1 MSGRWLICAVAFL
14 SLAVLTGAA
23 QDTMATSGS
32 WSGVIMNGVCDADK
46 AFAGLPECT
55 QKALP
60 GAMLVLYDDN
70 IRHIYK
76 LDPQDPALGM
86 EGESVTIHGTLDGDT
101 IHVASV
107 QVVTAIGLDPGKK
120 APAFS
125 ARDQFGRK
133 QTLATLKGS
142 KGTVLL
148 FFRSADW

>member
-1 MSGRWLICAVAFL
+1 MSRHWLICAAAFL
-14 SLAVLTGAA
+14 SLAAFTRAA
-23 QDTMATSGS
+23 QDATAAPGS
-32 WSGVIMNGVCDADK
+32 WSGVIMNSVCDADK

-55 QKALP
+55 QKSLP

-70 IRHIYK
+70 IRHVYK
-76 LDPQDPALGM
+76 LDPQNPALGM

-101 IHVASV
+101 IHATSV
-107 QVVTAIGLDPGKK
+107 QAVTSIGLDPGKK
-120 APAFS
+120 APPFS
-125 ARDQFGRK
+125 ARDQFGHE